1 MSEQATE
8 QHKVFL
14 RRAIALAVSNV
25 ESGNGGPFGAV
36 IVRAGEVLVE
46 AGNSVFTTNDPTAHA
61 EVNAIRAAC
70 RKLEAFRLDGCTL
83 YSSCEPCP
91 MCLAASYWAHVD
103 RIFYAANADDAARA
117 GFDDA
122 FLYRELA
129 LPVIE
134 RTLPAEE
141 LLRDEAQAGFDA
153 WNMSPYKQPY

>member
-1 MSEQATE
+1 MLEQGTE
-8 QHKVFL
+8 QHKKFL
-14 RRAIALAVSNV
+14 RRAIALAMSNV

-36 IVRAGEVLVE
+36 IVRNGEIVVE
-46 AGNSVFTTNDPTAHA
+46 AGNSVFTAKDPTAHA

-70 RKLEAFRLDGCTL
+70 QRLGVFRLDECIL

-91 MCLAASYWAHVD
+91 MCLAASYWAHLE
-103 RIFYAANADDAARA
+103 RIFYAATAEDAARA

-129 LPVIE
+129 LPVSK

-141 LLRDEAQAGFDA
+141 MLRYEAQAGFTAWDA
-153 WNMSPYKQPY
+153 SPYKQPY